1 MSFFKI
7 TDFVLNPWCK
17 PLEGFKTKWG
27 ITWSDLNFEE
37 LSLEVARERMGK
49 DRIETMTKVL
59 ETDAVVQGERVC
71 P

>member
-1 MSFFKI
+1 M
-7 TDFVLNPWCK
+7 
-17 PLEGFKTKWG
+17 EGFKTKWG